1 MQQQEFRELHKLSDS
16 DLQAAIETIL
26 RAMPLNLVV
35 KITDLEDEIDAI
47 RTQPDM
53 WRLSAKRGW
62 IFLGDSWQASN
73 AAVILPCFFKVE
85 HDDER

>member
-16 DLQAAIETIL
+16 DLQAAVETIL

-53 WRLSAKRGW
+53 WRLCARAGW
-62 IFLGDSWQASN
+62 YFSGDSWQASN
-73 AAVILPCFFKVE
+73 AAVILPRLFRAIS
-85 HDDER
+85 H

>member
-1 MQQQEFRELHKLSDS
+1 MTTA
-16 DLQAAIETIL
+16 DLQEAIETIL

-53 WRLSAKRGW
+53 WRLCAKAGW
-62 IFLGDSWQASN
+62 YFSGDSWQASN
-73 AAVILPCFFKVE
+73 AAVLLPRIFSAIS
-85 HDDER
+85 H